1 MKIKAL
7 NKTILVL
14 AVLAFG
20 VTHAQPPKGHLKNR
34 PNFDQLLERMDANED
49 QMLSAIE
56 VKGPLKEHFKKVDK
70 DGNGFITAEEFENA
84 PKSKGK
90 GKGKDRG
97 ERPSFAKILKRM
109 DANQDKMLSSAEV
122 KGPLKE
128 HFKKVDTDG
137 NGFIDAKEFENA
149 PNPKG

>member
-7 NKTILVL
+7 NKIILVL
-14 AVLAFG
+14 AVLAFS
-20 VTHAQPPKGHLKNR
+20 VTHAQPLNGHLENR
-34 PNFDQLLERMDANED
+34 PNFDQLLEKMDANKDKMLSAAEVRGPLKEHFKKVDKDGNAFITAEEFENAPKPKGKGKEKDRGERPNFAQLLERMDANED
-49 QMLSAIE
+49 QMLSAI
-56 VKGPLKEHFKKVDK
+56 
-70 DGNGFITAEEFENA
+70 
-84 PKSKGK
+84 
-90 GKGKDRG
+90 
-97 ERPSFAKILKRM
+97 
-109 DANQDKMLSSAEV
+109 EV

>member
-1 MKIKAL
+1 MKINIL
-7 NKTILVL
+7 KTIILFA

-20 VTHAQPPKGHLKNR
+20 VTHAQPPKGQLENR
-34 PNFDQLLERMDANED
+34 PNFDQLLEKMDANKD
-49 QMLSAIE
+49 QMLSAAE
-56 VKGPLKEHFKKVDK
+56 VKRPLKEHFKKVDK

-84 PKSKGK
+84 PKPKGK

-128 HFKKVDTDG
+128 HFKKVDKDG

-149 PNPKG
+149 PKPKG

>member
-34 PNFDQLLERMDANED
+34 PNFDQLLEKMDANKD
-49 QMLSAIE
+49 QMLSAKE

-70 DGNGFITAEEFENA
+70 NKNGFITAEEFENA

-90 GKGKDRG
+90 GKDRG
-97 ERPSFAKILKRM
+97 ERPSFAQLLERM
-109 DANQDKMLSSAEV
+109 DANKDKMLSAIEV